1 MQENFASCRMQ
12 GDKDSKKILMKL
24 LTNTITRKLGSSFST
39 KKQGRQITYFPMPL
53 GIRLGVDLGGVK
65 SKTEDLVL
73 LRRELAGLTNSIES
87 RQCTW
92 K

>member
-1 MQENFASCRMQ
+1 MHVASCRVT
-12 GDKDSKKILMKL
+12 KIAKNL
-24 LTNTITRKLGSSFST
+24 NESAHNITAWLNNQHKET
-39 KKQGRQITYFPMPL
+39 RQITHFPMPL

-87 RQCTW
+87 RQCTC